1 MSTDDP
7 RTYQFSSS
15 RKARQRIINEQNP
28 NNPGT
33 RLYQNGMENE
43 PKNYSIIGNFQYVKS
58 EYGMR
63 RWLFLIGNLC
73 LFCILF
79 PPIYSYYSYQS
90 DEAWDKEKNSH
101 NIGVNVVF
109 SNGDGVKECQAI
121 YLWFAVG
128 LLFLSVILI
137 FYLMNIYRRLVVL
150 SGEYDSKF
158 GESTKTFRKL
168 APFGTTYYPWISV
181 LITLLTSFVYFGIY
195 RTSLTYKERPHNKD
209 IIATGNGKNFPVFYS
224 ETGTQWY
231 QSSKNS
237 ASKGIAIGY
246 GSAYR
251 NSTYYVTGLGISS
264 SSNIMKASVNDLT
277 WEDYTTSGASFN
289 IGYDIA
295 CGNSSSDPYLVAV
308 GEGKDQII
316 YRNTNTGDWAVPTTI
331 TLFNLRANGVAYGTS
346 AGTECWVV
354 VGENSDGTNPI
365 KYSTNLT
372 TWTDVSV
379 SEAFFAKG
387 VEFGLTGSGTPTWIV
402 TGRGTNTFYYA
413 ENNPTTWTPISTGDF
428 FTQGNNVRFN
438 PQFTDSGI
446 SSNFW
451 LATGVNEVG
460 KSNILYSND
469 PTGTGG
475 WSEAKGDLPSNA
487 NDVTQYTKT
496 TDNFDNIYGK
506 NIRVAAGSYPNIVT
520 SDYQDGI
527 QWTGLLDQ
535 EKQATIYSL
544 TTRNPKYPLSD

>member
-1 MSTDDP
+1 MADP
-7 RTYQFSSS
+7 KTYQLASS
-15 RKARQRIINEQNP
+15 RRAREKIINEQNQATS
-28 NNPGT
+28 NK
-33 RLYQNGMENE
+33 LYQDGMENE

-58 EYGMR
+58 EYGMI
-63 RWLFLIGNLC
+63 RWLFLIGFLC

-109 SNGDGVKECQAI
+109 SNEDEVKECRAI

-128 LLFLSVILI
+128 LLFLSFILGVYI
-137 FYLMNIYRRLVVL
+137 RGVYRRLVVL
-150 SGEYDSKF
+150 SGNYQLLGSGAKKFTRLPPFSK
-158 GESTKTFRKL
+158 GITI
-168 APFGTTYYPWISV
+168 YYPWISV
-181 LITLLTSFVYFGIY
+181 LITLLTSIVYFFMYGI
-195 RTSLTYKERPHNKD
+195 TYQERPHNKD
-209 IIATGNGKNFPVFYS
+209 IIATGDGKNFPVFYS
-224 ETGTQWY
+224 ENGTQWY

-237 ASKGIAIGY
+237 SSKGIAIGY

-251 NSTYYVTGLGISS
+251 NDTYYVTGLGISV
-264 SSNIMKASVNDLT
+264 SSNIMKSSVSDLT
-277 WEDYTTSGASFN
+277 WEDYTTSGASLN

-295 CGNSSSDPYLVAV
+295 CGNSGSDPYLVAV

-316 YRNTNTGDWAVPTTI
+316 YRNTTTGDWSVPTII

-354 VGENSDGTNPI
+354 VGENSEGTDPI

-372 TWTDVSV
+372 TWNNVSV
-379 SEAFFAKG
+379 SDTFFAKG
-387 VEFGLTGSGTPTWIV
+387 VEFGLTGTGTPTWIV

-413 ENNPTTWTPISTGDF
+413 QHNPTTWTPISTGDF

-451 LATGVNEVG
+451 LATGVNEIG

-469 PTGTGG
+469 PTGG

-506 NIRVAAGSYPNIVT
+506 DIRIAVGSYPNIVT
-520 SDYQDGI
+520 SDYTDGI
-527 QWTGLLDQ
+527 QWTEVLGQEDQ
-535 EKQATIYSL
+535 GTVYSI